1 MKKRRHSVRESEEEI
16 IAEEIWDAVN
26 PHVPKKT
33 YREFE
38 EILVI
43 EFISVTGGVIAG
55 AILAQFL
62 GKIAL
67 VPGLLILL
75 PGFLAM
81 RGNISGSMAARI
93 GAALHV
99 GLLKHHKQKYFL
111 HSNVWAAFVLSIVV
125 SFFLGVVAWLGT
137 RWFFGINSPDI
148 ILVALIASVISNIIL
163 IPITTRTTIWL
174 FRHGYDPD
182 NIMAPYI
189 TTIGDI
195 VSVASLIIAIL
206 VV

>member
-1 MKKRRHSVRESEEEI
+1 MKKRHHSARESEEEVI
-16 IAEEIWDAVN
+16 VEELWDAVN

-43 EFISVTGGVIAG
+43 EFVSVTGGVLAG
-55 AILAQFL
+55 ALLAQYL
-62 GKIAL
+62 DKIAL

-81 RGNISGSMAARI
+81 RGDISGSMAARI
-93 GAALHV
+93 GAALHA
-99 GLLKHHKQKYFL
+99 GLLKHHKLGYFL
-111 HSNVWAAFVLSIVV
+111 RSNAWAAFVLGVV
-125 SFFLGVVAWLGT
+125 ASVFLGIVAWLGT
-137 RWFFGINSPDI
+137 RWFFGVNSPDI
-148 ILVALIASVISNIIL
+148 ILVALIASVISNLVL
-163 IPITTRTTIWL
+163 IPVTTRTTIWL
-174 FRHGYDPD
+174 FRHGHDPD